1 MSWEGFE
8 RGKTPGLWL
17 QNLTEGRGGHANRT
31 AHSRRKGG
39 GGLLACGVHSLRV
52 RSMLHDKCCETQGK
66 ASVGE
71 YPQVNP
77 MAVIATEAA
86 IGIWGGIIIYCVG
99 LAFTTNG
106 P

>member
-17 QNLTEGRGGHANRT
+17 QNLTEGRGGHANGT
-31 AHSRRKGG
+31 AHSRRKGD

-52 RSMLHDKCCETQGK
+52 RSRLHDKCCETQGK

-77 MAVIATEAA
+77 MAVMPRRLL
-86 IGIWGGIIIYCVG
+86 
-99 LAFTTNG
+99 LAFG
-106 P
+106 VG